1 MDDIPWVGIIT
12 FLAGCASL
20 SYGLAGL
27 VLWAINRHNRR
38 HRY

>member
-12 FLAGCASL
+12 FLAGCATF

-27 VLWAINRHNRR
+27 VLWVNRHNRR
-38 HRY
+38 RR

>member
-1 MDDIPWVGIIT
+1 MDAIPWPWIFGFIT
-12 FLAGCASL
+12 ACVTLT
-20 SYGLAGL
+20 YGLAAL

>member
-1 MDDIPWVGIIT
+1 METIPWVGIIT
-12 FLAGCASL
+12 FLAGWVTL
-20 SYGLAGL
+20 TYGLAGL